1 MTIWKQRFYRWNFFF
16 IYRVSQDLSYML
28 FAWRLGWRELITK
41 LFVFEEVYGTI
52 IYVMRP
58 IMLPIMLVAAW
69 KVTLI
74 ATFGLLGVY
83 ILGFIFFNAFHLR
96 RKGEM
101 VAWKIL
107 PVYFGMKM
115 ALVFV
120 NTASVYYSVYA
131 YAKFF
136 SVRHSRVVEKYEALD
151 ALKGFLEKEAE
162 KEREMEMA
170 QSVHT
175 SEQGTLK
182 MEHGV
187 VS

>member
-1 MTIWKQRFYRWNFFF
+1 MF
-16 IYRVSQDLSYML
+16 

-41 LFVFEEVYGTI
+41 VFVFEEVYSTI
-52 IYVMRP
+52 IYIMRP

-69 KVTLI
+69 KITLI

-83 ILGFIFFNAFHLR
+83 ILGFIFFNSFHLR

-120 NTASVYYSVYA
+120 DTASVYYSLYA

-136 SVRHSRVVEKYEALD
+136 SVTHSRVVDKYEALD

-162 KEREMEMA
+162 KEREMEMT

-182 MEHGV
+182 TERSF